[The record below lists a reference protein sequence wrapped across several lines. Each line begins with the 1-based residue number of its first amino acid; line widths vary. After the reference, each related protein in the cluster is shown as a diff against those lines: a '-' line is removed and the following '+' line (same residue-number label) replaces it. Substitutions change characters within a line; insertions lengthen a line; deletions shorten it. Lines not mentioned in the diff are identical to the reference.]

1 MSQNIKK
8 DETKLA
14 ISYILGVVVAMSI
27 GSFGAFN

>member
-14 ISYILGVVVAMSI
+14 ISYYLGDCSYNVYSRL
-27 GSFGAFN
+27 GNFN